1 MVYYR
6 KFIVKSFKQ
15 FITESKNTHLEH
27 LEDSIWNEGSAG
39 VENAIAFLLG
49 VADSLNS
56 SVSSSHSVTVKWD
69 GAPAIFCGIN
79 PENKKFFV
87 GTKSVFN
94 KGTPKINYTNK
105 DIDKNHSASGLNDK
119 LKIALKYLPKLGIK
133 GVLQGDFMFDSKSLG
148 SMTENGETLTTFT
161 PNTIT
166 YAVPVGSDVEK
177 EISNAKMG
185 VVFHTG
191 YKGRT
196 MEDMKSFFRP
206 NIKSLK
212 KTKDVW
218 FKNAEFSD
226 ESGTITLTTTEKD
239 SLDAEI
245 KSASDHMSN
254 VGKFADTIRDSV
266 KPNIKTYI
274 NSTIRTGESN
284 GSFSG
289 FVAYLTDKLNTA
301 MDKLKTE
308 KGKEKKAVARDE
320 VLEYLNTNESSITAM
335 FDAHKA
341 LTKAKTILI
350 RKLEEI
356 KGIGTFVRT
365 DDGFKATAPEG
376 FVAVDDTGKALK
388 LVDRL
393 EFSRSNFTVAKNWV
407 KG

>member
-1 MVYYR
+1 MAHNR
-6 KFIVKSFKQ
+6 EFRVKSFKQ
-15 FITESKNTHLEH
+15 YITEAKNTHLEH

-39 VENAIAFLLG
+39 VENAIAFLRG
-49 VADSLNS
+49 VADTLNS

-79 PENKKFFV
+79 PENNKFFV

-119 LKIALKYLPKLGIK
+119 LKIALKYLPKLGIT
-133 GVLQGDFMFDSKSLG
+133 GILQGDFMFDSKSLG
-148 SMTENGETLTTFT
+148 SMKENGESLTTFT

-166 YAVPVGSDVEK
+166 YAVPVGSDLDK
-177 EISNAKMG
+177 QINSAKMG
-185 VVFHTG
+185 IVFHTG
-191 YKGRT
+191 YKGKT
-196 MEDMKSFFRP
+196 MEGMKAFFRP
-206 NIKSLK
+206 KLKSLK

-218 FKNAEFSD
+218 FRDADFSD
-226 ESGTITLTTTEKD
+226 ESGTVTLTTTEKD
-239 SLDAEI
+239 ALDAEI
-245 KSASDHMSN
+245 KSASNHISK
-254 VGKFADTIRDSV
+254 VGKFADNLRDSV
-266 KPNIKTYI
+266 KPHIKTYI
-274 NSTIRTGESN
+274 NSTIRAGESN
-284 GSFSG
+284 GSFGG
-289 FVAYLTDKLNTA
+289 FVGYLTDKLNTA

-320 VLEYLNTNESSITAM
+320 VLNYLNTNKDNISAM
-335 FDAHKA
+335 FDAHKS
-341 LTKAKTILI
+341 LTKAKIILI
-350 RKLEEI
+350 HKLEEI

-365 DDGFKATAPEG
+365 NDGFRATAPEG